1 MRHMFHY
8 VLFRE
13 TKLMQDRNDIAKYE
27 WFVINEFEHFTF
39 CAAITS
45 PYNGKAAR
53 HLAKVAE

>member
-1 MRHMFHY
+1 MFHY